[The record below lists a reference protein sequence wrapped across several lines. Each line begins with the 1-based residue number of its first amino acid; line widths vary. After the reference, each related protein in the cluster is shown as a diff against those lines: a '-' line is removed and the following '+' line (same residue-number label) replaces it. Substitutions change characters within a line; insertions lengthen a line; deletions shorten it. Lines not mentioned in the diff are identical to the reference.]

1 MNHISVKNISL
12 ENVRNNSSNK
22 LRESIR
28 QKDVLI
34 RSLKSTIDNLTN
46 VICSNSSKMLELNES
61 INKEIKNE
69 VDLTFADQYFRK
81 MENYIKEISELRS
94 ENNEI
99 KEQLNI
105 VTIDTVNC
113 EKSYNILN
121 TIYLEYIKKSKG
133 EKEVL
138 FERIT
143 NLGKTMDSLKEM
155 NENKVKNLRGYYQR
169 EIDKASGIKCTKCW
183 KNNVTTVFLPCNH
196 MILCNDC
203 INSIKSD
210 TEVGL
215 KCPRCQEYIT
225 SQINVEF

>member
-133 EKEVL
+133 G
-138 FERIT
+138 F
-143 NLGKTMDSLKEM
+143 
-155 NENKVKNLRGYYQR
+155 Y
-169 EIDKASGIKCTKCW
+169 
-183 KNNVTTVFLPCNH
+183 
-196 MILCNDC
+196 
-203 INSIKSD
+203 
-210 TEVGL
+210 
-215 KCPRCQEYIT
+215 
-225 SQINVEF
+225 

>member
-81 MENYIKEISELRS
+81 MENYIKEISELRL
-94 ENNEI
+94 ENN
-99 KEQLNI
+99 
-105 VTIDTVNC
+105 
-113 EKSYNILN
+113 
-121 TIYLEYIKKSKG
+121 
-133 EKEVL
+133 
-138 FERIT
+138 
-143 NLGKTMDSLKEM
+143 
-155 NENKVKNLRGYYQR
+155 
-169 EIDKASGIKCTKCW
+169 
-183 KNNVTTVFLPCNH
+183 
-196 MILCNDC
+196 
-203 INSIKSD
+203 
-210 TEVGL
+210 
-215 KCPRCQEYIT
+215 
-225 SQINVEF
+225 

>member
-121 TIYLEYIKKSKG
+121 TVYLEYIKKSKG
-133 EKEVL
+133 E
-138 FERIT
+138 
-143 NLGKTMDSLKEM
+143 
-155 NENKVKNLRGYYQR
+155 
-169 EIDKASGIKCTKCW
+169 
-183 KNNVTTVFLPCNH
+183 
-196 MILCNDC
+196 
-203 INSIKSD
+203 
-210 TEVGL
+210 
-215 KCPRCQEYIT
+215 
-225 SQINVEF
+225 